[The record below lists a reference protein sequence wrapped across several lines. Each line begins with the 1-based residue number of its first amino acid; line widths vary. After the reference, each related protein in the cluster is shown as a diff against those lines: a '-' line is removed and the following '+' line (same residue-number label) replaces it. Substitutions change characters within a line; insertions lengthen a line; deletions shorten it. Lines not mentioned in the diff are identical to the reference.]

1 MSASALT
8 NRANVGIAA
17 AVAIAGVALGTW
29 WLLIVA
35 AIAYAGLT
43 AVTVRDERRGLE
55 RSAARPAPAV
65 GAGLSAPVAARVR
78 AGIAAADAVRAAI
91 ADADVPLDDVAEEV
105 AELQASI
112 EELAARADGV
122 HRYLAAH
129 DPASVRARMDAE
141 AAADDSVRGRLAEAL
156 AAQLQALDRLRTQLD
171 RLLAEMDHVTVSL
184 ESIHA
189 AVLGMSAAAGDW
201 QGRDLGSRVG
211 DLHAKVAV
219 LGEGL
224 DEVYAETRVSVG
236 GGS

>member
-8 NRANVGIAA
+8 NRANVAVAA
-17 AVAIAGVALGTW
+17 AVAVAAVALGTW
-29 WLLIVA
+29 WLLLVA

-43 AVTVRDERRGLE
+43 AVSVRDERRALAH
-55 RSAARPAPAV
+55 RDARRAPAV
-65 GAGLSAPVAARVR
+65 GAGLSPPVAARVR

-91 ADADVPLDDVAEEV
+91 SDADVPLDDVAEEV

-112 EELAARADGV
+112 EALAARADGV

-129 DPASVRARMDAE
+129 DPAKVRARMEAE
-141 AAADDSVRGRLAEAL
+141 AAADDTVRGRLAEAL
-156 AAQLQALDRLRTQLD
+156 GAQLQALGRLRGQLD

-184 ESIHA
+184 EAIHA
-189 AVLGMSAAAGDW
+189 AVLGMAAAAGDW
-201 QGRDLGSRVG
+201 EGRDLSSRVG
-211 DLHAKVAV
+211 DLQAKVAV

-236 GGS
+236 GA